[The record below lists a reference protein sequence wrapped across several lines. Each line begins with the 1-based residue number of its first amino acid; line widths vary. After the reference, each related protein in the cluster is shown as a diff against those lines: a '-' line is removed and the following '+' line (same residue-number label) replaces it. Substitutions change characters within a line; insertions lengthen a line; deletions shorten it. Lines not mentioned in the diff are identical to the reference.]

1 MDEKALESS
10 KSLINA
16 LIDAIDKVYDIIEVD
31 ANIEEEGP
39 YKMYSIFIKTN
50 EHSNKR

>member
-16 LIDAIDKVYDIIEVD
+16 LIDAIDKVYDIIEID
-31 ANIEEEGP
+31 ANIEEEAP
-39 YKMYSIFIKTN
+39 YRTYSIVIKTN
-50 EHSNKR
+50 DHSK